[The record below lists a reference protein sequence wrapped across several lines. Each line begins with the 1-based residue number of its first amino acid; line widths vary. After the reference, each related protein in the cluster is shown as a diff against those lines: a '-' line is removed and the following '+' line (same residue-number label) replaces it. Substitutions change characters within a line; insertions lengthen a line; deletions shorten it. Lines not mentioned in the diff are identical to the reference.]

1 MVDKEGDF
9 FISLKYYDSD
19 TARIIYQ
26 NSRLYWGN
34 QPIVEAP
41 AYIGISVF
49 FLFVLSFIYLS
60 KIQKIWVI
68 SVIAFA
74 LTLSWGK
81 NFPYLT
87 DLFIDYFPFYDKFRA
102 VSSIQV
108 LIEFLV
114 PFVAAIGVY
123 NFFENNSKE
132 INEKKLLTTTAAFIL
147 PVLILYF
154 IGDSVFSF
162 KSNFEVFAE
171 YPEIL
176 K

>member
-9 FISLKYYDSD
+9 FKSLQNYDSD
-19 TARIIYQ
+19 TAKIIYQ

-49 FLFVLSFIYLS
+49 FLFILGFVYLS

-68 SVIAFA
+68 SSIVFA

-87 DLFIDYFPFYDKFRA
+87 DLFIDYFPFYDKQ
-102 VSSIQV
+102 S
-108 LIEFLV
+108 
-114 PFVAAIGVY
+114 P
-123 NFFENNSKE
+123 
-132 INEKKLLTTTAAFIL
+132 
-147 PVLILYF
+147 
-154 IGDSVFSF
+154 
-162 KSNFEVFAE
+162 
-171 YPEIL
+171 
-176 K
+176 

>member
-1 MVDKEGDF
+1 MVIKEYITEYSYGITESLNLLIPRFTGGGSGDMVDKEGDF
-9 FISLKYYDSD
+9 FKSLQNYDSD
-19 TARIIYQ
+19 TAKIIYQ

-123 NFFENNSKE
+123 NFFEGDDKLRKE
-132 INEKKLLTTTAAFIL
+132 AF
-147 PVLILYF
+147 
-154 IGDSVFSF
+154 
-162 KSNFEVFAE
+162 
-171 YPEIL
+171 
-176 K
+176 